1 MIRLPQ
7 GSHPRQGLGPPPWY
21 PRASMKQAFGL
32 WQSSVGKKVTMAI
45 SGIMLLGFVVA
56 HLLGNF
62 KVFSGQ
68 AEYDAYAEFLR
79 EMGSPVFGH
88 GELLWVMRLG
98 LIAVVGVHI
107 LAAVQLT
114 QMSRS
119 ARSASYQKPRDVSL
133 SYASRTMRWGG
144 VIVVAFVVYHL
155 LHLTFGTV
163 HSEFE
168 AGAVYRNV
176 VSAFSQWPVALSYII
191 AMVPLGLH
199 IYHGAWSMTQT
210 LGLDGPR
217 MSAVRRGVAGVLA
230 VGITLGNISIPL
242 AVLAGIVG

>member
-1 MIRLPQ
+1 
-7 GSHPRQGLGPPPWY
+7 
-21 PRASMKQAFGL
+21 MKQAFGL
-32 WQSSVGKKVTMAI
+32 WQSSVGKKVTMAV

-168 AGAVYRNV
+168 AGAVFT
-176 VSAFSQWPVALSYII
+176 VSPLI
-191 AMVPLGLH
+191 APNGMWIVQP
-199 IYHGAWSMTQT
+199 
-210 LGLDGPR
+210 
-217 MSAVRRGVAGVLA
+217 AGVS
-230 VGITLGNISIPL
+230 VTLHCADAARCGGRAPL
-242 AVLAGIVG
+242 PWPLE